1 MLADGRMVIITLD
14 REVVRASL
22 FDAENKYVST
32 NSLALVL
39 CTPALASSIE

>member
-22 FDAENKYVST
+22 FDAENKYVSAHI
-32 NSLALVL
+32 LLLLLLFFALL
-39 CTPALASSIE
+39 H